1 MSNWHLH
8 ISYIASLFNITET
21 SRYSIKALCD
31 KITLYGSTIIFE
43 IFEMQKLKSNPFFL
57 KYSRHNFSINKEK
70 NPEPVPPPSEL
81 KNKNPWK
88 EEHFFY

>member
-1 MSNWHLH
+1 MSNWLLH

-21 SRYSIKALCD
+21 SRYSIKVLCD
-31 KITLYGSTIIFE
+31 KITLYGSTI

-57 KYSRHNFSINKEK
+57 KYSRYNFSINKEK
-70 NPEPVPPPSEL
+70 NHEPVPIEL

>member
-1 MSNWHLH
+1 MSNWLLH
-8 ISYIASLFNITET
+8 ISYIASLFNIIET

-43 IFEMQKLKSNPFFL
+43 VQKLKSNPFFL

-70 NPEPVPPPSEL
+70 NPEPVPTEL